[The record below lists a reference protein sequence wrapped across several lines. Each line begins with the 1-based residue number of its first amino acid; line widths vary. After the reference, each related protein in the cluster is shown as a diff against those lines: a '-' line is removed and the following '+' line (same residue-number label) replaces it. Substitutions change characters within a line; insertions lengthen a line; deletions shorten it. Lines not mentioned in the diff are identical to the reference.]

1 MDVEGKKG
9 TDGNGSDSELCNRT
23 CIEIFSF
30 SLLIMAQ
37 WHRFSPFLA
46 PLLTVILSLQ
56 AH

>member
-23 CIEIFSF
+23 CEISSF

-46 PLLTVILSLQ
+46 PLLTGSLSPQ